1 MLVWV
6 PQRQRGS
13 GAKGDWRVAP
23 ETGGGGGW
31 RGRGLSGRGR
41 YGGPREWSEPG
52 GAHRAPRLGR
62 PGRSPGSPGA
72 AMRPCRGTSAQGCPR
87 QGRRNA
93 SAALQTPELELPG
106 SMVTRCPWRP
116 EVPLPAPRCGTR
128 TWGIP
133 SAPPHSRPSRGSA
146 GPQRSRCRRCG
157 DALATEHLVQI
168 TFSNKQLNVDLST
181 KSQQS

>member
-116 EVPLPAPRCGTR
+116 EVPSPPPGAAPGLGGSLLPLLTAVPPEGQQ
-128 TWGIP
+128 GL
-133 SAPPHSRPSRGSA
+133 SAPGA
-146 GPQRSRCRRCG
+146 GDVETHWPQS
-157 DALATEHLVQI
+157 I
-168 TFSNKQLNVDLST
+168 
-181 KSQQS
+181 